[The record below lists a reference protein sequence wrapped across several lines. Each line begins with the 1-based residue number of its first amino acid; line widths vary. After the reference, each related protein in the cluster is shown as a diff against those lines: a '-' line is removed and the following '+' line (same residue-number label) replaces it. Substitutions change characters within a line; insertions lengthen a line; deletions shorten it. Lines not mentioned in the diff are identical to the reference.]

1 MRSNLL
7 IFAVA
12 FILAFGAGYLLF
24 HDGKKTIPNEQ
35 ASNQVENSDEDGTS
49 PNDAEVE
56 AIPAGAEPLSTNS
69 CISCHAVKDAGI
81 AGGNTG
87 PDLSDA
93 YVNVKDKHGKEL
105 DDFLK
110 EPTSAVMS
118 GVIAE
123 NPLSDEDREQIVTFL
138 KETSEK

>member
-1 MRSNLL
+1 MRVNLI
-7 IFAVA
+7 IFVIA
-12 FILAFGAGYLLF
+12 FFAAFGAGYFIF
-24 HDGKKTIPNEQ
+24 HDSAAKQEAGSTISEEAEQ
-35 ASNQVENSDEDGTS
+35 E

-56 AIPAGAEPLSTNS
+56 AIPAGAEPLSENS
-69 CISCHAVKDAGI
+69 CINCHAVKEAGI

-87 PDLSDA
+87 PDLSEA
-93 YVNVKDKHGKEL
+93 YTSIKDKHGKEL

-123 NPLSDEDREQIVTFL
+123 NPLSDEDREQIVKFL
-138 KETSEK
+138 KETAEK